1 MKDIEKIV
9 KDALQ
14 NHEFS
19 YDPQAWNAM
28 ESKLPKAK
36 TRINFTKWTM
46 VGFAAAALAISA
58 FIIFS
63 PKDSSSTPIA
73 KKQATENQKTTSTQ
87 TTNSSNNKKSTS
99 TKANNSQVNSENED
113 QKEIFTPPIIKEDN
127 NLLQQIDEKYPNIVY
142 PNLITD
148 AITDAVSNPD
158 NSQKPN
164 TLELNDLKF
173 PIIDASCQGEV
184 FEWINSNNSSI
195 FLKSPSG
202 KTTEIKSKEKIK
214 SSLTEIGTYSL
225 GKYTKNGF
233 EEKQSFKIKAN
244 PSINLAIDNE
254 LNYENGLPILKSSV
268 ETFDSR
274 ISWFV
279 NNIGTD
285 NGGKAANLTVYNKG
299 RYEISVSVVN
309 DFGCETTETKTFI
322 SHDEYNLLAVNAFN
336 PNSNDNRNNTFMPF
350 ALKQRNTPFKL
361 IIIDPNDGGIVFES
375 SDASSAW
382 EGIDKR
388 DGKLVNSKKAYIWKV
403 TLLSPEKGEKS
414 EYKGTITRVE

>member
-19 YDPQAWNAM
+19 YDPQAWNAL

-46 VGFAAAALAISA
+46 VGFAAAALAVSA

-63 PKDSSSTPIA
+63 PKDSSSTPVA
-73 KKQATENQKTTSTQ
+73 KKQVTENQKTTSTQ

-99 TKANNSQVNSENED
+99 TAANNSQVNSENED

-127 NLLQQIDEKYPNIVY
+127 NLIQQIEEKYPDLVY
-142 PNLITD
+142 PNI
-148 AITDAVSNPD
+148 ITDAVTDVVAKPEN
-158 NSQKPN
+158 NQKPN
-164 TLELNDLKF
+164 PVATNDLKI
-173 PIIDASCQGEV
+173 PIIEANCQGEV
-184 FEWINSNNSSI
+184 FEWVNPNGTSV
-195 FLKSPSG
+195 FLKAPNG
-202 KTTEIKSKEKIK
+202 TITEIKSKEKAKIQ
-214 SSLTEIGTYSL
+214 LNDVGIYSL

-233 EEKQSFKIKAN
+233 EEKQNFKIKAV
-244 PSINLAIDNE
+244 PTINLAIESE
-254 LNYENGLPILKSSV
+254 LNYENGLPILKSLV
-268 ETFDSR
+268 ETYESR
-274 ISWFV
+274 ISWRT
-279 NNIGTD
+279 NNIGFD
-285 NGGKAANLTVYNKG
+285 NGGKTANLPIYNKG
-299 RYEISVSVVN
+299 RHEISVSVVN

-322 SHDEYNLLAVNAFN
+322 SHEEYNLLAVNALN
-336 PNSNDNRNNTFMPF
+336 LNSNDNRNNTFMPF
-350 ALKQRNTPFKL
+350 ALKQRNTPFIL

>member
-9 KDALQ
+9 KDTLQ
-14 NHEFS
+14 NHEFP
-19 YDPQAWNAM
+19 YDPQAWNAL

-36 TRINFTKWTM
+36 TRINFTKWTL
-46 VGFAAAALAISA
+46 VGFAAAALAVTT
-58 FIIFS
+58 FIVFS
-63 PKDSSSTPIA
+63 PKDSSSTPVA
-73 KKQATENQKTTSTQ
+73 KKQATENKNTTTTQ
-87 TTNSSNNKKSTS
+87 TTHSTNHKKSTS
-99 TKANNSQVNSENED
+99 TTANNSQVNSGNED
-113 QKEIFTPPIIKEDN
+113 QKVIFTPPIIKEDNN

-148 AITDAVSNPD
+148 AISDVVPSPD
-158 NSQKPN
+158 HSQKPN
-164 TLELNDLKF
+164 NLEINDLKL

-184 FEWINSNNSSI
+184 FEWVNPNGTSL

-202 KTTEIKSKEKIK
+202 KTTEIKSKEKVKIQ
-214 SSLTEIGTYSL
+214 LNDAGTYSL

-233 EEKQSFKIKAN
+233 EEKHSFKIKAN
-244 PSINLAIDNE
+244 PSINLAIENE

-285 NGGKAANLTVYNKG
+285 NGGKTANLTVYNKG

-309 DFGCETTETKTFI
+309 DFGCETTETKSFI

-388 DGKLVNSKKAYIWKV
+388 DGKLVNPNKLYIWKV
-403 TLLSPEKGEKS
+403 TLSSPEKGEKS
-414 EYKGTITRVE
+414 EYKGTITRI